1 MQQKRYNLS
10 IKKELVNVHAMR
22 TVHLFW
28 CIGLL
33 LLLGLFLP
41 APARATDFSWKTTN
55 FIVGNS
61 PVVLAAG
68 DFNRDGKEDLAFG
81 QQSSPYTI
89 TILISKGNGTFSVS
103 AAKFNPGFP
112 CSSLAAGDFNGDGWA
127 DLALR
132 DANSGSVHLLLNAG
146 NGAFQTALTPTNI
159 QFSGNSMT
167 AADFNGDGLADLAVH
182 KTGQVFMGFAVNYL
196 DIGLNPGV
204 PGPPPAAQQT
214 TQDQQADTGQTPAQ
228 QSNPNQG
235 NTGQQ
240 SGSSPPTGQTGNP
253 LNPNPFS
260 NFLQG
265 NPFGS
270 LLNPQNQINIQQ
282 YLQNQGNPGQQSGS
296 SPSTGQTGDPF
307 SFYQSVLQAIQNQGN
322 AGQQSGSPPSTGQ
335 TQNQGNTG
343 QQSPSGSGSGGQ
355 NQEPPVTTA
364 PEIRVTSPNGGENWA
379 KGSTQTIRWTYA
391 GDCGNTVSILL
402 WWKTGTAQG
411 YRPIAPVPVPIGLDG
426 SGCYSWTIPT
436 NWPSYS
442 TCKVLV
448 VSPSKPSCKDMSDGF
463 FSIY

>member
-1 MQQKRYNLS
+1 MQQKKCNLS
-10 IKKELVNVHAMR
+10 IRKELVNVHAMR

-81 QQSSPYTI
+81 QQSYPYTI
-89 TILISKGNGTFSVS
+89 TILIGKGNGTFSVS

-132 DANSGSVHLLLNAG
+132 DANSGRVHLLLNAG

-182 KTGQVFMGFAVNYL
+182 KTGQVFMGFANNYL

-204 PGPPPAAQQT
+204 PG
-214 TQDQQADTGQTPAQ
+214 QTPAQ
-228 QSNPNQG
+228 QSNQNQG

-260 NFLQG
+260 NLFQG

-270 LLNPQNQINIQQ
+270 LLNTQNQINIQQ
-282 YLQNQGNPGQQSGS
+282 YLQNQGNTGQQSGS
-296 SPSTGQTGDPF
+296 SPPTGQTDNPYVPPF
-307 SFYQSVLQAIQNQGN
+307 SFSELHSLLQAV
-322 AGQQSGSPPSTGQ
+322 
-335 TQNQGNTG
+335 QNQGNTG

-355 NQEPPVTTA
+355 NQGLPVTTA
-364 PEIRVTSPNGGENWA
+364 PEIRVTSPNGGESWA
-379 KGSTQTIRWTYA
+379 KGSTQTIRWTHA

-402 WWKTGTAQG
+402 WWKTGTGQG
-411 YRPIAPVPVPIGLDG
+411 YRPITPVPVSIDLGE
-426 SGCYSWTIPT
+426 YSWTIPT

-448 VSPSKPSCKDMSDGF
+448 MSPSKPSCKDMSDDF
-463 FSIY
+463 LSIY